1 MTDRHLALKAAIIQ
15 AGVNNLKEYG
25 YRTVSKD
32 NILTTDVYKGLFLS
46 MLNENLG
53 SDAQVNKAIRE
64 LIDEVSK

>member
-1 MTDRHLALKAAIIQ
+1 MPHVHRAIKAALIQ
-15 AGVNNLKEYG
+15 AGVSNLKEFG
-25 YRTVSKD
+25 YQNVNKD

-53 SDAQVNKAIRE
+53 SDPQVNKAIRE